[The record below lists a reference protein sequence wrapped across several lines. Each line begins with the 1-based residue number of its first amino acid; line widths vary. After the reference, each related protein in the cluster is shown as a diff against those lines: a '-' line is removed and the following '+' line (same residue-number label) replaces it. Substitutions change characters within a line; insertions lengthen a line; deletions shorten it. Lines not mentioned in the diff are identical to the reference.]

1 MATSLLTGAAAE
13 GRGVLLAA
21 GALHALLLAAVAAS
35 VVYALGA
42 VRCLDAFRRRAP
54 APAAFRPPV
63 TVFKPVCGLEAGL
76 YRNLRSFCDQD
87 YPAYQVLFG
96 VQDEGDPA
104 IGIVRRLI
112 AEFPGADIA
121 LIIGDA
127 AGAAGGGNPKVGNLG
142 NMHDAARHDFF
153 VIADS
158 DMRVGATWLAEVMAP
173 FGDPGVGAVTCL
185 YKATPVGGLP
195 SRLAC
200 MFINEWFF
208 PSVLVSASMREIRF
222 CFGAT
227 MAVRRNLLRRI
238 GGFASLSQHLADD
251 HMLGRMVSA
260 LGYRVALS
268 RHVVENI
275 VHERSFGHL
284 FRHELRWSRTVRTVE
299 PLGHAF
305 SFLMYGAPLALAAAL
320 VARMTGDDGGFGLW
334 LVLSAMTLRVGMRKA
349 ARRTLGLPEDRT
361 LWLVPLRDALCL
373 AVWAASF
380 VAPTVHWRGR
390 RFVVEPAG
398 RIAPDKEV
406 LPT

>member
-13 GRGVLLAA
+13 GRGLLLVAD
-21 GALHALLLAAVAAS
+21 ALHSLLLVAVAAS

-42 VRCLDAFRRRAP
+42 LRCLAAFRRRAPAP

-63 TVFKPVCGLEAGL
+63 TVLKPVCGLEAGL
-76 YRNLRSFCDQD
+76 YENLRSFCDQD

-104 IGIVRRLI
+104 TGVVRRLI

-127 AGAAGGGNPKVGNLG
+127 AGGANPKVGNLG
-142 NMHDAARHDFF
+142 NMHHAAEHDFF

-208 PSVLVSASMREIRF
+208 PSVLVSARLREIRF
-222 CFGAT
+222 CLGAT
-227 MAVRRNLLRRI
+227 MAVRRSLLRRI
-238 GGFASLSQHLADD
+238 GGFATLSQHLADD

-268 RHVVENI
+268 RYVVENV

-299 PLGHAF
+299 PFGHAF
-305 SFLMYGAPLALAAAL
+305 SFLMYGVPLALAAAL
-320 VARMTGDDGGFGLW
+320 VARMTGDGGWSGLW
-334 LVLSAMTLRVGMRKA
+334 LVLPAMILRAGMRRA
-349 ARRTLGLPEDRT
+349 ARRTLGLPQDRA
-361 LWLVPLRDALCL
+361 LWLAPLRDALCL

-380 VAPTVHWRGR
+380 IVTRVHWRGR
-390 RFVVEPAG
+390 RFAVEPAG
-398 RIAPDKEV
+398 RIAPDTEV
-406 LPT
+406 SPT